1 MAGRTGNVI
10 PLVQPKT
17 SKAQPKPRTTPEPE
31 VRPADAAWRT
41 PTFRLLDARLDT
53 LVGGRTATQL
63 EGLRL
68 RTVGDLLH
76 LVPRRYFSGTEL
88 SDLSVLQPDE
98 EVAVLAEVRTVRAHN
113 LPSAG
118 QHTGRKPRLEVVV
131 TDRRG
136 YLTLTFFGAP
146 HLIRY
151 WQQDLQPGARGIF
164 AGKVRMFNQTLQLAH
179 PDFVIL
185 GDDGSVVGGAARN
198 EDMAKVTGIALVPI
212 YPQTGKLRT
221 WAIGS
226 CVGLALDAVADR
238 PDPVPE
244 AVRREAGVVELGEAF
259 RAVHQPQDR
268 HRADQGLDRL
278 RFDEAFALQLTMARR
293 RADAAAHGATPRARR
308 AGGLLEAFDAR
319 LPFVLTAG
327 QVEVGELLFT
337 ELAGTRPM
345 QRLLQGEVGSGKTLV
360 ALRAMLAVVDAGGQ
374 AALLAPTE
382 VLATQHRHTIARM
395 LGDLAEAGTLGSA
408 EHATDVV
415 LLTGSLGAARRRE
428 ALARVASGEAGLV
441 VGTHALLSE
450 DVAFADLGLVVVD
463 EQHRF
468 GVEQRA
474 ALGAKAAARPHVLVM
489 TATPIPRSVA
499 MTVFGDLE
507 TSTLRELPAGRA
519 DVSTVVVDV
528 RRQPSWVDRAWDR
541 VHEEVAAGRQAYVV
555 CARISSTAKDKP
567 GANTD
572 GDQDFAPDDAPP
584 AAAVEDLYAELS
596 TGALSGVRVEM
607 LHGQL
612 PTDEKDAVMARFA
625 AGETDVLVA
634 TTVIEVGVDVPNAT
648 VMVISDADRF
658 GISQLHQLR
667 GRIGRGGHT
676 GVCLLLTSATP
687 GTPAR
692 ERLAAVAGTRDGFAL
707 AEVDLEQRREGD
719 VLGSSQ
725 SGRRSSL
732 RLLRVLDD
740 ADLIAEARELAARCI
755 ADPVLAED
763 PGLADIVTDVER
775 RAAGDWLERT

>member
-1 MAGRTGNVI
+1 MAGRTGAVG
-10 PLVQPKT
+10 
-17 SKAQPKPRTTPEPE
+17 SRTATRAAAGPE
-31 VRPADAAWRT
+31 VRPADAVWRT

-88 SDLSVLQPDE
+88 SDLSALQPDE

-185 GDDGSVVGGAARN
+185 GDDGSVVGGAVRN
-198 EDMAKVTGIALVPI
+198 EDMAKVTGSALVPI

-221 WAIGS
+221 WTIGS
-226 CVGLALDAVADR
+226 CVGLALDAVAGR

-244 AVRREAGVVELGEAF
+244 VVRRVAGVVELNEAF

-268 HRADQGLDRL
+268 HRADQGLERL

-293 RADAAAHGATPRARR
+293 RADAAAYGATPRVRR

-337 ELAGTRPM
+337 ELAGTTPM

-408 EHATDVV
+408 EHATEVV

-474 ALGAKAAARPHVLVM
+474 ALGAKAVAGSGARPHVLVM

-528 RRQPSWVDRAWDR
+528 RRQPTWVDRAWDR
-541 VHEEVAAGRQAYVV
+541 VREEVAAGRQAYVV

-567 GANTD
+567 GTNTD
-572 GDQDFAPDDAPP
+572 GEEDFAPDDAPP
-584 AAAVEDLYAELS
+584 AAAVEDRYAELS
-596 TGALSGVRVEM
+596 AGALSGLAVEM

-612 PTDEKDAVMARFA
+612 PSDEKDAVMARFA

-648 VMVISDADRF
+648 VMVICDADRF

-740 ADLIAEARELAARCI
+740 ADLIAEARALAARCI

-763 PGLADIVTDVER
+763 PGLADIVIDVER